1 VIGIPGIQALRA
13 AQLPAAQP
21 AGTAGAGAAGGTGAA
36 GTGANAEIEK
46 AAKEGIFMSMLVN
59 EMFKG
64 TDLAGGQSGYGGLI
78 TEKFGD
84 ALAESGGMGLAAI
97 LTRQLGGEA

>member
-1 VIGIPGIQALRA
+1 MIGIPGIQALRIAQHAQA
-13 AQLPAAQP
+13 AVPVS
-21 AGTAGAGAAGGTGAA
+21 GTGAA
-36 GTGANAEIEK
+36 GTPAVDPQIRD
-46 AAKEGIFMSMLVN
+46 AAKGMEGIFMSMLVD

-84 ALAESGGMGLAAI
+84 ALADSGGLGLQDI
-97 LTRQLGGEA
+97 LARQLSGGAS